1 MQNAFSADLS
11 AQSFKS
17 GTLCALQ
24 QVWIITRLRG
34 FKKRRTGLSNRVV
47 MNMYINNKFVDL
59 VQMLWLFLYKFPFT
73 QSVKMIMDEH

>member
-17 GTLCALQ
+17 GALGALQ

-34 FKKRRTGLSNRVV
+34 IKKRGTGKSNRVV
-47 MNMYINNKFVDL
+47 MNMMTGNK
-59 VQMLWLFLYKFPFT
+59 
-73 QSVKMIMDEH
+73 S